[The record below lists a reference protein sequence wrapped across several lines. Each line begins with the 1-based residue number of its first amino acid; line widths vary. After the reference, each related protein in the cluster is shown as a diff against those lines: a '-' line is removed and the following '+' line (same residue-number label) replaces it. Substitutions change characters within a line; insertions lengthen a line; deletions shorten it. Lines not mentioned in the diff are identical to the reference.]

1 MQGFLVRSGIAAIGL
16 WIAAKLLTGMSFETD
31 GTLLLAALLLGA
43 VNALVRPLV
52 VILTFPI
59 TVLTLGAFLLVVNA
73 AMLSLVAALLDG
85 FELRS
90 FGAALM
96 GSLIVGF
103 TGWIGSWWIGPRGRV
118 EMLVVREDG
127 RSPV

>member
-73 AMLSLVAALLDG
+73 AMLALVAALLDG

-127 RSPV
+127 RSAI

>member
-16 WIAAKLLTGMSFETD
+16 WIAAKLLTGVSFETD

-103 TGWIGSWWIGPRGRV
+103 TGWIASWWIGPRGRV
-118 EMLVVREDG
+118 EMLVVREDR

>member
-16 WIAAKLLTGMSFETD
+16 WIAAKLLTGVSFETD

-90 FGAALM
+90 FGAA
-96 GSLIVGF
+96 G
-103 TGWIGSWWIGPRGRV
+103 
-118 EMLVVREDG
+118 
-127 RSPV
+127 

>member
-1 MQGFLVRSGIAAIGL
+1 VQGFLVRSGIAAIGL
-16 WIAAKLLTGMSFETD
+16 WIAAKLLTGVSFETD

-103 TGWIGSWWIGPRGRV
+103 TGWIASWWIGPRGRV
-118 EMLVVREDG
+118 EMLVVREDR

>member
-127 RSPV
+127 RSAV